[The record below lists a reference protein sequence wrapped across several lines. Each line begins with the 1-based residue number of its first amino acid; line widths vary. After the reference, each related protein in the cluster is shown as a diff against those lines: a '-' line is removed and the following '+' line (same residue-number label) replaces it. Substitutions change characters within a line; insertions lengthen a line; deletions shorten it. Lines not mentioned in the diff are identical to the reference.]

1 MPRRDSGLLA
11 GVVRRSECRLSTGT
25 PTLLTAYFSAFA
37 HSRDVISGGDLAPGQ
52 SVSFVIEDGVKGPSA
67 KQIHQEEGEQAP
79 VQEEDEGER
88 LYGTVK
94 VRFLEL
100 SNHWSLADMHLE
112 HQ

>member
-1 MPRRDSGLLA
+1 VSVGSQLGPLL
-11 GVVRRSECRLSTGT
+11 CLQHI
-25 PTLLTAYFSAFA
+25 FSAFA
-37 HSRDVISGGDLAPGQ
+37 HNRDVISGGDLAPGQ

-67 KQIHQEEGEQAP
+67 KQIQEEEGEQAH
-79 VQEEDEGER
+79 VEEEHESER

-100 SNHWSLADMHLE
+100 SNRWALADMHLE